1 MPVTRVNQ
9 IQLPG
14 PLYLYLLYGFC
25 ISLGRFRKLWS
36 PPPALQIGMVETKG
50 KMAVICHGDLWW
62 SNVLFKYNPDTG
74 SPVEVKFI
82 DFQSSRVASLGKGA
96 GSQSKGIS
104 KNIKSEI
111 QTFCKIRDSCIWI
124 ILRVFDIFNQFSCF

>member
-1 MPVTRVNQ
+1 
-9 IQLPG
+9 
-14 PLYLYLLYGFC
+14 
-25 ISLGRFRKLWS
+25 
-36 PPPALQIGMVETKG
+36 MVETKG

-62 SNVLFKYNPDTG
+62 SNVLFKYDPDTG

-104 KNIKSEI
+104 KNIKSEN

-124 ILRVFDIFNQFSCF
+124 NLISVLPQIQDLRSQKTLTTSLRLDFLGLKYFMMVDNKYFFNFIQDQKNLI